1 MVMAIHILN
10 KRLIYVIMMNNLEK
24 LNQVFID
31 AFAIDEKCLKDLV
44 YNGVSNWDSVGQ
56 MVLIANLEEA
66 FDIEI
71 ESDDIMDINSYEAAV
86 LILMRKYNIS
96 F

>member
-1 MVMAIHILN
+1 MCI
-10 KRLIYVIMMNNLEK
+10 R
-24 LNQVFID
+24 D
-31 AFAIDEKCLKDLV
+31 
-44 YNGVSNWDSVGQ
+44 SWDSVGQ

-71 ESDDIMDINSYEAAV
+71 KSDDIMDINSYKAAV

>member
-1 MVMAIHILN
+1 
-10 KRLIYVIMMNNLEK
+10 MNNLEK
-24 LNQVFID
+24 LNQAFVD
-31 AFAIDEKCLKDLV
+31 AFAIDKKYLKDLV
-44 YNGVSNWDSVGQ
+44 YKGVSNWDSVGQ

-66 FDIEI
+66 FDI
-71 ESDDIMDINSYEAAV
+71 DINSYKAAV

>member
-1 MVMAIHILN
+1 
-10 KRLIYVIMMNNLEK
+10 MNNLEK
-24 LNQVFID
+24 LNQAFVD
-31 AFAIDEKCLKDLV
+31 AFAIDKKYLKDLV
-44 YNGVSNWDSVGQ
+44 YKGVSNWDSVGQ

-71 ESDDIMDINSYEAAV
+71 KSDDTMDINSYKAAV

>member
-1 MVMAIHILN
+1 MVRVIHILN
-10 KRLIYVIMMNNLEK
+10 KRLIDVIMMNNLEK
-24 LNQVFID
+24 LNQAFVN
-31 AFAIDEKCLKDLV
+31 AFASDEKCLKDLV
-44 YNGVSNWDSVGQ
+44 YNCVSNWDSVGQ

>member
-1 MVMAIHILN
+1 
-10 KRLIYVIMMNNLEK
+10 MNNLEK
-24 LNQVFID
+24 LNQAFVD
-31 AFAIDEKCLKDLV
+31 AFAIDKKYLKDLV
-44 YNGVSNWDSVGQ
+44 YKAVGQ

-71 ESDDIMDINSYEAAV
+71 KSDDIMDINSYKAAV